1 MLYQSTDTLLMIK
14 PRFFRKNEQT
24 AINNYYQAEQGKEDA
39 AGLAEKEFSAFADQL
54 RENGIKVLVWDDDRG
69 VDTPDRIFPNNWI
82 SFHPNQLV
90 LYPMFAQ
97 NRRDERDLRIIPH
110 VDYVSEKSHEI
121 IDLTSFEASHQ
132 FLEGTGS
139 LVLDR
144 INGVAYAALSPRTH
158 EDLVVAWCKK
168 FNYQPVM
175 FHAFQDHQNQR
186 VPIYHTNVMLSI
198 GTNFTVVCDACID
211 DPIEKNMLL
220 NKISMYNRKMIRI
233 TEEQV
238 NAFCGNILEVKN
250 DSGKTFIVMSDT
262 AFDGFTSDQ
271 KAELSHFGTIIHAP
285 IQTIELLG
293 GGSARCMLAEIF

>member
-1 MLYQSTDTLLMIK
+1 MIK

-24 AINNYYQAEQGKEDA
+24 AINNFYQADQGKEDA
-39 AGLAEKEFSAFADQL
+39 AGLAENEFSAFADQL

-69 VDTPDRIFPNNWI
+69 LDTPDRIFPNNWI

-90 LYPMFAQ
+90 LYPMFAK
-97 NRRDERDLRIIPH
+97 NRRDERDLRVVPH
-110 VDYVSEKSHEI
+110 VDYLSEKSHEI
-121 IDLTSFEASHQ
+121 IDFTSYETSHQ

-144 INGVAYAALSPRTH
+144 MHGIAYAALSPRTH

-168 FNYQPVM
+168 FNYHPVM
-175 FHAFQDHQNQR
+175 FHAYQDHQNQR

-198 GTNFTVVCDACID
+198 GTTFTVVCDACID
-211 DPIEKNMLL
+211 DPNEKDMLL
-220 NKISMYNRKMIRI
+220 NMLSLHKRKMIRI

-250 DSGKTFIVMSDT
+250 DTGKTFIVMSDT

-271 KAELSHFGTIIHAP
+271 KAELSNFGSILHAP